1 MKKLLFACVCA
12 ATVAAFA
19 DPLNKVGFEGYAAG
33 TSELGLKTD
42 DGTETGQFFWWYEA
56 ANGSTDGSQVK
67 AYGGEE
73 NLPAF
78 VYAPFCGVPDF
89 FKQDEANTR
98 YLELS
103 TEGGTLWR
111 SVYDAGSAHDGPG
124 EPESLYTDSI
134 YVDTLVQFTPTE
146 DGEIPQLEQTEDS
159 TPDTPMYKDKLALWL
174 NVDATDEEH
183 PVTNLCVYAAVCSA
197 EDGSIFP
204 TKFTLTNAP
213 KINPETWYR
222 LTVKIIPGVAAYGSV
237 PGFMIYIDGVL
248 MQSDVAGI
256 IAESDLENF
265 IDDPAILDAVNKKAI
280 FCSVATVDNNNSI
293 CAVGFKGSGKV
304 DDFAVTYD
312 TPAFLTSTGALD
324 FTLTWD
330 ENVSAVSY
338 TIGETT
344 TEITGDTFAAGTTT
358 FQVAAGALVTVA
370 ATPKD
375 WYVIADGTGEVS
387 VNETTTKAVTTAL
400 AASPEAAGAGTA
412 FGELTTAM
420 VKDWADAKS
429 LTPAQIAAC
438 EYAMDAYLLNTGLDA
453 APALAIT
460 SIEETDGGWNI
471 TVKATAGEND
481 VTLDGINGALKVKT
495 AATLGGLA
503 DAAAQA
509 FTVTVGADGVATIKV
524 TGDNT
529 NFMKATVVAQ

>member
-89 FKQDEANTR
+89 FKQDETNTR

-124 EPESLYTDSI
+124 DPESLDTESI

-222 LTVKIIPGVAAYGSV
+222 LTVKIIPGVAAYRSV

-256 IAESDLENF
+256 IAESDLENYYRKRHSN
-265 IDDPAILDAVNKKAI
+265 PPL
-280 FCSVATVDNNNSI
+280 S
-293 CAVGFKGSGKV
+293 
-304 DDFAVTYD
+304 
-312 TPAFLTSTGALD
+312 L
-324 FTLTWD
+324 
-330 ENVSAVSY
+330 SAPPSQK
-338 TIGETT
+338 I
-344 TEITGDTFAAGTTT
+344 
-358 FQVAAGALVTVA
+358 
-370 ATPKD
+370 
-375 WYVIADGTGEVS
+375 
-387 VNETTTKAVTTAL
+387 
-400 AASPEAAGAGTA
+400 
-412 FGELTTAM
+412 
-420 VKDWADAKS
+420 
-429 LTPAQIAAC
+429 
-438 EYAMDAYLLNTGLDA
+438 
-453 APALAIT
+453 
-460 SIEETDGGWNI
+460 
-471 TVKATAGEND
+471 
-481 VTLDGINGALKVKT
+481 
-495 AATLGGLA
+495 
-503 DAAAQA
+503 
-509 FTVTVGADGVATIKV
+509 
-524 TGDNT
+524 
-529 NFMKATVVAQ
+529 